1 MRANPVKEG
10 LSNKVKEALEFRKG
24 NINWEK

>member
-10 LSNKVKEALEFRKG
+10 LSNRVKEALEFRKG
-24 NINWEK
+24 NIN